1 MRGVATAGRA
11 SRRTR
16 WRYNALV
23 LAAASWSLLACGACA
38 DVLDVAPDGV
48 VTRSLGP
55 ALYLTPDLRPQP
67 LWPTAQRQI
76 RSIARVTPH
85 SAPSQEIAVAINTE
99 SARFGLNPLL
109 IEAVAW
115 RESGFDNSALSPK
128 GARGVMQLM
137 PETARSLRV
146 DPDQPSANVRGGA
159 AYLSWLLGRYDGDV
173 IKSLAAYNAGPAAVD
188 RYGGLPPYRETRAYV
203 QAVLNRYS
211 HMTSLPHAVRKLQ
224 DTPVK
229 SNITRVLAASVAVAA
244 ATPASAQVASNPAG
258 SGPILAALEWVQ
270 GTLLGT
276 LATTAAVIAVAVVG
290 LMMLT
295 GRIEWRRGITVVL
308 GAFIIFGAVAIVAG
322 MRSIAS
328 GAG

>member
-1 MRGVATAGRA
+1 M
-11 SRRTR
+11 
-16 WRYNALV
+16 V
-23 LAAASWSLLACGACA
+23 LSLASWSLAAGGASA
-38 DVLDVAPDGV
+38 DVLDIAPDGV
-48 VTRSLGP
+48 VTRNIGP
-55 ALYLTPDLRPQP
+55 AVYLTTDLKP
-67 LWPTAQRQI
+67 LPL
-76 RSIARVTPH
+76 TPPSSLPRRTEAGGAPH
-85 SAPSQEIAVAINTE
+85 AAPSQEIALAISAE
-99 SARFGLNPLL
+99 SSRFGLNPRLV
-109 IEAVAW
+109 EAVAW
-115 RESGFDNSALSPK
+115 RESGFDNNALSPK

-137 PETARSLRV
+137 PDTALALRV
-146 DPDQPSANVRGGA
+146 DPDEPGANVHGGA

-203 QAVLNRYS
+203 QAVLNRYFR
-211 HMTSLPHAVRKLQ
+211 MTSTPHAVRKPQ

-229 SNITRVLAASVAVAA
+229 HPVARVLAAAAPVMA
-244 ATPASAQVASNPAG
+244 ATPAFAQTVSDPAG
-258 SGPILAALEWVQ
+258 SGPILAALQWVQ

>member
-1 MRGVATAGRA
+1 MGKRHQGRFAGCAIALSLSSWGLLGGGA
-11 SRRTR
+11 S
-16 WRYNALV
+16 
-23 LAAASWSLLACGACA
+23 A
-38 DVLDVAPDGV
+38 DVLDIAPDGV
-48 VTRSLGP
+48 VTRSTGP
-55 ALYLTPDLRPQP
+55 AVYLTADLKP
-67 LWPTAQRQI
+67 LLLTPPSSSSRRIEAHG
-76 RSIARVTPH
+76 TPH
-85 SAPSQEIAVAINTE
+85 RAPSYEVASAISAE
-99 SARFGLNPLL
+99 SSRFGLNPLL
-109 IEAVAW
+109 VEAVAW
-115 RESGFDNSALSPK
+115 RESGFDSSALSPK

-137 PETARSLRV
+137 PDTARALRV
-146 DPDQPSANVRGGA
+146 DPDELGANVHGGA

-211 HMTSLPHAVRKLQ
+211 RMTIRPQAVRKLQ
-224 DTPVK
+224 ETPVK
-229 SNITRVLAASVAVAA
+229 SPVARVLAAAA
-244 ATPASAQVASNPAG
+244 PVLAASPAFAQTVSDPAG
-258 SGPILAALEWVQ
+258 SGPILAALQWVQ

-295 GRIEWRRGITVVL
+295 GRIDWRRGITVVL